1 MLFVEVCIGSAC
13 HIKGAPQIV
22 QAFEEAIKDNR
33 LEDEIVLTGCVCSG
47 RCSKVGVTVK
57 VGDKV
62 YTGIT
67 PEGFDRFWKENV
79 LTALKAEDSGIKQ
92 APSA

>member
-1 MLFVEVCIGSAC
+1 M
-13 HIKGAPQIV
+13 
-22 QAFEEAIKDNR
+22 
-33 LEDEIVLTGCVCSG
+33 TGCFCSG

-67 PEGFDRFWKENV
+67 PQGFDRFWKENI
-79 LTALKAEDSGIKQ
+79 LTALKAEDSGMKQ
-92 APSA
+92 EPSA

>member
-1 MLFVEVCIGSAC
+1 MLFVEVTSTANANF
-13 HIKGAPQIV
+13 KGAPQIV

-33 LEDEIVLTGCVCSG
+33 LEDEIVLTGCFCSG

-67 PEGFDRFWKENV
+67 PEGFDRFWKENI
-79 LTALKAEDSGIKQ
+79 LKALKAEDSGIKQ
-92 APSA
+92 ATSA

>member
-22 QAFEEAIKDNR
+22 QAFQEAVRKNR
-33 LEDEIVLTGCVCSG
+33 LEDRIVLTGCFCSG
-47 RCSKVGVTVK
+47 RCNKAGVTVK
-57 VGDKV
+57 VGDEV

-67 PEGFDRFWKENV
+67 PEGFDRFWTENV
-79 LTALKAEDSGIKQ
+79 LATLKAEEQQGGF
-92 APSA
+92 PHG